1 VAGRRR
7 HKTLSPHK
15 VAFQYGMI
23 RPLASMATLEQVH
36 VKAAPEAARSDLFA
50 TSVENPAAGTHVL
63 GRLPKSGIISTSPA
77 SRGSK
82 RGSAG

>member
-1 VAGRRR
+1 VVPAQLGPGADNQAVANMN
-7 HKTLSPHK
+7 SEEMPQQYM
-15 VAFQYGMI
+15 FQ
-23 RPLASMATLEQVH
+23 EQGIQGTV
-36 VKAAPEAARSDLFA
+36 AARSDLFA